1 MEINPWNVGSIEAF
15 SYFKCPEC
23 SFLSQ
28 VKKYFEDHAV
38 KNHLLSTILFGK
50 AIENLNNGGNEMIP
64 LECESLIVKETPTP
78 LNEIGIDDLNDCFAN
93 DSFEDH
99 MKKDKNIRVPII
111 KTEKCE
117 PEMIIDGFFQIT
129 NPNSNNDSYENCE
142 EVQAIP
148 DPLTLTNLV
157 QSKRIVEGNLL
168 KDCFED
174 ISKRSKSRVW
184 AHFLKNRKDS
194 LARCVYCS
202 AILNACSTSSLHSH
216 LKAKH
221 SINLL
226 KCGVQSQNSE
236 SMTRSDEEF
245 CGNDKEPKS
254 VYKTLDAMDKMIG
267 VKAQLQSVEC
277 NEKDRFENI
286 SDKSK
291 SKVWDHFLLSKN
303 ECLAKCMHCSALLK
317 GSGYF
322 GTSGLHNHLTRKHS
336 IDLLKCN
343 LQSKNSNTCDNHE
356 EKPFGC
362 NDCHFRS
369 KKKEKMIKHVLSMHQ
384 GKVFHK
390 CSICD
395 KCFSSKENLQMHFSS
410 VHEEKKE
417 SKDEKDGF
425 EDISARRNE

>member
-1 MEINPWNVGSIEAF
+1 MEINPWYVESIEAF

-23 SFLSQ
+23 PFLSQ

-38 KNHLLSTILFGK
+38 KNHILSTVLFGK
-50 AIENLNNGGNEMIP
+50 EVENINHDNEMTSE
-64 LECESLIVKETPTP
+64 ECESKIIEWTPKLSKEVGIYASNNSIEDNPTNFNKD
-78 LNEIGIDDLNDCFAN
+78 LEKSNEMRSQAETLELRDTFDYNGKN
-93 DSFEDH
+93 SFEDH
-99 MKKDKNIRVPII
+99 ITTEEMEVSIV
-111 KTEKCE
+111 KTEECE
-117 PEMIIDGFFQIT
+117 PEMIIDGFSQVT
-129 NPNSNNDSYENCE
+129 NRNSNDDSNENCE
-142 EVQAIP
+142 EVQANF

-157 QSKRIVEGNLL
+157 QSKSIADGNLL

-194 LARCVYCS
+194 LARCMYCS
-202 AILNACSTSSLHSH
+202 AILNAASTSSLHTH
-216 LKAKH
+216 LTAKH

-226 KCGVQSQNSE
+226 KCGVQSQNSFYE
-236 SMTRSDEEF
+236 SMTRSDDNF
-245 CGNDKEPKS
+245 CENDKESKS
-254 VYKTLDAMDKMIG
+254 GYETSDRVNKMIE
-267 VKAQLQSVEC
+267 VKSQSESVEC
-277 NEKDRFENI
+277 NEKDGFKNI

-291 SKVWDHFLLSKN
+291 SKIWDHFLLRKN
-303 ECLAKCMHCSALLK
+303 DCLAKCMHCSALLK

-369 KKKEKMIKHVLSMHQ
+369 RTKEKMQ
-384 GKVFHK
+384 G
-390 CSICD
+390 
-395 KCFSSKENLQMHFSS
+395 
-410 VHEEKKE
+410 
-417 SKDEKDGF
+417 
-425 EDISARRNE
+425 